1 MTATSGTTQLTHTLS
16 RTLTELDAGHD
27 RVLQARSQSGEWL
40 NRADAI
46 DGLLGDRAVDYKAE
60 RSRLEDL
67 DLVKGISEFQSQ
79 QTGLQAAG
87 LPVVPPRDMTPAQFL
102 EHMAVDKKVLDGQ
115 LRLVLLKRL
124 GEAVVT
130 ADYPREI
137 LDATLRSDYAA
148 LAQSSNS

>member
-1 MTATSGTTQLTHTLS
+1 M
-16 RTLTELDAGHD
+16 
-27 RVLQARSQSGEWL
+27 
-40 NRADAI
+40 
-46 DGLLGDRAVDYKAE
+46 
-60 RSRLEDL
+60 
-67 DLVKGISEFQSQ
+67 
-79 QTGLQAAG
+79 QAAG
-87 LPVVPPRDMTPAQFL
+87 LPVVPPQDMTPAQFL

-115 LRLVLLKRL
+115 LRLVLLRRL

>member
-1 MTATSGTTQLTHTLS
+1 M
-16 RTLTELDAGHD
+16 
-27 RVLQARSQSGEWL
+27 
-40 NRADAI
+40 
-46 DGLLGDRAVDYKAE
+46 
-60 RSRLEDL
+60 RL
-67 DLVKGISEFQSQ
+67 
-79 QTGLQAAG
+79 LQAAG
-87 LPVVPPRDMTPAQFL
+87 LPVVPPEDMTPEQFL

-115 LRLVLLKRL
+115 LRLVLLRHL